1 MGKYVPVHKT
11 RKRPTDLGVCKL
23 CVGGG
28 GGGGGGGVVKQK
40 CKQNIKKNNVKFVLK
55 LSKIGAMQKV
65 SDSDSCTFVIF

>member
-1 MGKYVPVHKT
+1 MGKYVHKT

-28 GGGGGGGVVKQK
+28 GGGEVMQK
-40 CKQNIKKNNVKFVLK
+40 CKHNIKKNNVKFVLK

>member
-1 MGKYVPVHKT
+1 MGKYVHKT

-28 GGGGGGGVVKQK
+28 GGGVGGVVMQK
-40 CKQNIKKNNVKFVLK
+40 CKHNIKKNNVKFVLK

-65 SDSDSCTFVIF
+65 SDSDSGTCVIF

>member
-1 MGKYVPVHKT
+1 MGKYVHKT

-28 GGGGGGGVVKQK
+28 GGGGGVVMQK
-40 CKQNIKKNNVKFVLK
+40 CKHNIKKKNVKFVLK

-65 SDSDSCTFVIF
+65 SDSDSGTCVIF